1 MKLFNL
7 LLVLSIGLLASCAST
22 NTNQRAQ
29 DLKDPSEIST
39 NYNSLADYLKRVP
52 GVQVTQRG
60 ASYDIK
66 VRGMSSITGSNEPL
80 FVVDRQQIGGY
91 DDAASIV
98 DPNDIKRVVVLK
110 DVAST
115 APYGMRGANGVV
127 VIYTNK

>member
-1 MKLFNL
+1 MKNVYIL
-7 LLVLSIGLLASCAST
+7 LIIASVFLASCASS
-22 NTNQRAQ
+22 NQSAQ
-29 DLKDPSEIST
+29 DLKNPSEIST

-52 GVQVTQRG
+52 GVQVMSRG
-60 ASYDIK
+60 NSYEVTI
-66 VRGMSSITGSNEPL
+66 RGISSISGSSEPL
-80 FVVDRQQIGGY
+80 FVVDRAQVGGY

-115 APYGMRGANGVV
+115 SPYGLRGSNGVV